1 MNQSAKRYS
10 PLQAALIGGAIATTA
25 TISVFGQAWTR
36 SVSAALQDS
45 PKALV
50 DQVWQLVNREYVDG
64 KFNQQDWQA
73 IRQSL
78 LSKDYTSKE
87 DAYTAIR
94 EALQRLGDPYTRFMN
109 PQQYEALTNQTS
121 GEVSGIGIRM
131 EVNEKTQR
139 LTVIEAI
146 ENSPALKAGL
156 QPGDEIIS
164 IDGKSTVKMSV
175 ENASKLIRGQV
186 GTSVK
191 LEIQRSGR
199 SPFEIKLTRATIE
212 VPTVRYTLKQE
223 NGRRI
228 GYIKL
233 QEFSSHAADQMRRA
247 IVNLNKQ
254 KVDSFVLDLRGNP
267 GGLLNAS
274 IEIAR
279 MWYDNGGIVK
289 TVNRKGYSD
298 ETKANRTAITNLPLA
313 VLVDGNSASASEILT
328 GALKDNKRA
337 VIVGSQ
343 TFGKALVQSVHEL
356 SDGSGLAV
364 TIAHYY
370 TPNGT
375 DINHKGIVPDI
386 KLDLTQ
392 SQERQLASNPSLIG
406 TQSDPQYAR
415 AVAVLSNGG
424 KIARNE
430 ADSVNTGSQSLSSR
444 AEDLKLGEK

>member
-25 TISVFGQAWTR
+25 TISVFGQAWTHCVR
-36 SVSAALQDS
+36 AALQDS

-73 IRQSL
+73 VRQSL
-78 LSKDYTSKE
+78 LSKDYTSKDE
-87 DAYTAIR
+87 AYVAIR
-94 EALQRLGDPYTRFMN
+94 EALQKLGDPYTRFMN
-109 PQQYEALTNQTS
+109 PKQYESLTNQTS

-131 EVNEKTQR
+131 QVNEKTKR

-156 QPGDEIIS
+156 KSGDEILA
-164 IDGKSTVKMSV
+164 IDGKSTLKMTV
-175 ENASKLIRGQV
+175 EDASKLIRGQI
-186 GTSVK
+186 GTSVSLD
-191 LEIQRSGR
+191 LER
-199 SPFEIKLTRATIE
+199 PNNKFNVKLTRATIE

-223 NGRRI
+223 SGRRV
-228 GYIKL
+228 GYIRL
-233 QEFSSHAADQMRRA
+233 QEFSSHAADQMRVA
-247 IVNLNKQ
+247 IRKLNDQ
-254 KVDSFVLDLRGNP
+254 KVDSYVLDLRGNP

-279 MWYDNGGIVK
+279 MWLDDGHIVK
-289 TVNRKGYSD
+289 TVDRKGSSSQI
-298 ETKANRTAITNLPLA
+298 TANQTAITKLPLA

-337 VIVGSQ
+337 VVVGSQ

-356 SDGSGLAV
+356 GDGSGLAV

-375 DINHKGIVPDI
+375 DINHKGIAPDI

-392 SQERQLASNPSLIG
+392 TQERQLASNPNLIG
-406 TQSDPQYAR
+406 TNSDPQYIR
-415 AVAVLSNGG
+415 AIAVLSNG
-424 KIARNE
+424 KLAQ
-430 ADSVNTGSQSLSSR
+430 SVTNQNSQSISVS
-444 AEDLKLGEK
+444 AKDLKF